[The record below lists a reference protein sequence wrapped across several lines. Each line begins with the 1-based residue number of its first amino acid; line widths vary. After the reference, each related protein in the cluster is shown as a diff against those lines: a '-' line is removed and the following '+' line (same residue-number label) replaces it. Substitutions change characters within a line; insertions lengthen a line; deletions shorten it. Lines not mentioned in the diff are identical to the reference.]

1 MVQINNSAVL
11 NSAMIIVPENS
22 TDQGSGVSV
31 SRTVGQFESES
42 QTKSKGWIMYKSIVA
57 KDNCRMKVN

>member
-1 MVQINNSAVL
+1 MVQINNNAVL

-22 TDQGSGVSV
+22 TDRGSGVSV

-42 QTKSKGWIMYKSIVA
+42 QTKSKGWIKYKSIVA
-57 KDNCRMKVN
+57 KDNCRMKVD